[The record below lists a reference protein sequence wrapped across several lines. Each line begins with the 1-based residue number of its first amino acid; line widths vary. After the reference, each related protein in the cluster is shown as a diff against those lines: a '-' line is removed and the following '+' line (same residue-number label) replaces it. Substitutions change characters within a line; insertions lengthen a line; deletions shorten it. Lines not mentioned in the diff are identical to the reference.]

1 VAWEHECKLFARRSS
16 PRPKNEA
23 SIISK
28 SAIEPECKTKRVPLD
43 PMAPDKTVLI
53 SQDISLEKEIELL
66 SFLDKNS
73 YVFMEDLRRHGSEL

>member
-1 VAWEHECKLFARRSS
+1 
-16 PRPKNEA
+16 
-23 SIISK
+23 
-28 SAIEPECKTKRVPLD
+28 
-43 PMAPDKTVLI
+43 MAPDKTVLI